1 MRGTGRLM
9 TGKRMALVALVLVAG
24 LAACTRNKFPITACV
39 GDEPAIERTK
49 DVAPPNCPDS

>member
-1 MRGTGRLM
+1 MRATGRFL

-24 LAACTRNKFPITACV
+24 FGGCNRNKFPITACV

-49 DVAPPNCPDS
+49 DVAPPNCPDT

>member
-1 MRGTGRLM
+1 M

-24 LAACTRNKFPITACV
+24 LGGCTRNKFPITACV
-39 GDEPAIERTK
+39 GVEPAIERTK